1 MELQILSIY
10 LIQSQVV
17 CPLISQ
23 SNDIINYSNILS
35 MPSLFMLSYQVFLLT
50 FKRYSLIYT
59 MHKMTPLRVC
69 LAPLLVILLLLAYLL
84 KHITFMKKVQL
95 LELYHDR
102 IKWIKGSLHNCL
114 ISCTACRPYNTIFYS
129 MANSFLPLA
138 TRCSSHAKRELDLSE
153 R

>member
-1 MELQILSIY
+1 
-10 LIQSQVV
+10 
-17 CPLISQ
+17 
-23 SNDIINYSNILS
+23 
-35 MPSLFMLSYQVFLLT
+35 MPPLFMLSYQVFLST

-114 ISCTACRPYNTIFYS
+114 ISCAACRPYNTIFYS
-129 MANSFLPLA
+129 MANSFSYLWQLTAALA
-138 TRCSSHAKRELDLSE
+138 CSVHAKQVLNLSE